1 MRLYAPSGGII
12 GPWFIS
18 AIGSGGRIGG
28 DTGSGGITGTTGC
41 DVWICITGSTLSTVT
56 QSYMNEY
63 CYV

>member
-18 AIGSGGRIGG
+18 AIGSGERIGG

-41 DVWICITGSTLSTVT
+41 DV
-56 QSYMNEY
+56 
-63 CYV
+63 